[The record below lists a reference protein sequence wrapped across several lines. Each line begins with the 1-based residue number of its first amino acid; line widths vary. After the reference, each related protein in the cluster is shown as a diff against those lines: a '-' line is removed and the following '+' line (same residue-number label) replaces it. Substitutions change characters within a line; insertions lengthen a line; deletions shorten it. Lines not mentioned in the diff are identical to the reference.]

1 MSETTH
7 GYKTP
12 PQSKRHELAEQLAL
26 VGDKTRI
33 EIICQLFM
41 SEKAICV
48 SEIAESMEI
57 SVANASYHLNLLADA
72 ELCDRKRKDKRICYS
87 TKDTEFMKNLKYLL
101 CDR

>member
-1 MSETTH
+1 MSQTTH
-7 GYKTP
+7 GYKAP

-41 SEKAICV
+41 GKESMCV
-48 SEIAESMEI
+48 SEIAESVGI

-72 ELCDRKRKDKRICYS
+72 ELCDRKRENKRICYS
-87 TKDTEFMKNLKYLL
+87 TQDTEFMKNLKHLL